1 MLPRTFDSLSISV
14 SGMRNR
20 RAATRLLGGLLAV
33 PLIGALSA
41 EAKKKKKKKV
51 TLCLNGATIKAS
63 QSKKKTFLK
72 KGATPGP
79 CTAKSCAANAEC
91 GSGAICASGTCQT
104 CSVTCNGDSA
114 ACGAALQ
121 QQLDQGGTVYVCP
134 GRYAGRFVAGAVTV
148 VGAGEGEDPATN
160 TVLDAQDLGRT
171 LSLNNGV
178 TTSLARL
185 HITGGQSGGSS
196 GGGLYGQ
203 NCDVKMSACTFEGN
217 SAQAGGGLYVSG
229 GRFQGNA
236 VTFTNNTATTY
247 SGGGL
252 FIVKGA
258 KATITNSLITQNKAI
273 QPPGPTL
280 GGGILL
286 ESAELT
292 INRSEVSFNT
302 STDGGGGIAV
312 YGSTGILT
320 LDSATRIVSNTASG
334 SRGGGGIL
342 LTNNGKA
349 NLNGA
354 TLDLNVPDNV
364 RTN

>member
-1 MLPRTFDSLSISV
+1 MHPSAFDALAHAARRSPTRRT
-14 SGMRNR
+14 
-20 RAATRLLGGLLAV
+20 ATRLLGGFLAV
-33 PLIGALSA
+33 PLLGHLGGDA
-41 EAKKKKKKKV
+41 KKKKKKV
-51 TLCLNGATIKAS
+51 TLCLDGETITTS
-63 QSKKKTFLK
+63 SKKKKKLLK
-72 KGATPGP
+72 TGATTGP
-79 CTAKSCAANAEC
+79 CVAKSC
-91 GSGAICASGTCQT
+91 GSNTDCSSGSICVDGTCQV
-104 CSVTCNGDSA
+104 CSVTCNGDSL

-121 QQLDQGGTVYVCP
+121 QRLDQGGTVYVCP
-134 GRYAGRFVAGAVTV
+134 GRYASRFVAGAITV
-148 VGAGEGEDPATN
+148 IGAGEREDPAKN
-160 TVLDAQDLGRT
+160 TVLDAQNMGRT

-178 TTSLARL
+178 TASLSRIR
-185 HITGGQSGGSS
+185 ITGGRVGGSS

-203 NCDVKMSACTFEGN
+203 NCDVNINTCTFEGN
-217 SAQAGGGLYVSG
+217 SAQAGGGLYVTG

-236 VTFTNNTATTY
+236 MTFTNNTATTY

-252 FIVKGA
+252 FIVGGA
-258 KATITNSLITQNKAI
+258 KATITNSVITRNKAI
-273 QPPGPTL
+273 QPPGPIL

-312 YGSTGILT
+312 YGSTGVLT
-320 LDSATRIVSNTASG
+320 LDSATRVVSNTAGG

-342 LTNNGKA
+342 LTSGGKA

-354 TLDLNVPDNV
+354 TLDLNIPDNV

>member
-1 MLPRTFDSLSISV
+1 V
-14 SGMRNR
+14 
-20 RAATRLLGGLLAV
+20 ATRLLGGLLAA
-33 PLIGALSA
+33 PLAAALPV
-41 EAKKKKKKKV
+41 EAKKKRKV
-51 TLCLNGATIKAS
+51 TLCLNGETIKAS
-63 QSKKKTFLK
+63 SKNKKKLLK
-72 KGATPGP
+72 KGATPGG

-91 GSGAICASGTCQT
+91 GSGAICVSGTCQT

-121 QQLDQGGTVYVCP
+121 QRLDQGGTVYVCP
-134 GRYAGRFVAGAVTV
+134 GRYAGRFVTGAVTV

-160 TVLDAQDLGRT
+160 TVLDAQNMGRT

-178 TTSLARL
+178 TTSLSRL

-203 NCDVKMSACTFEGN
+203 NCDVNINACTFEGN
-217 SAQAGGGLYVSG
+217 SAQAAGGLYVSG

-236 VTFTNNTATTY
+236 MTFTNNTATTY

-252 FIVKGA
+252 FIVSGA
-258 KATITNSLITQNKAI
+258 KATITNSLITRNKAI
-273 QPPGPTL
+273 HPPGPIL
-280 GGGILL
+280 GGGVFL

-292 INRSEVSFNT
+292 ISRSEVSFNT
-302 STDGGGGIAV
+302 ATDGGGGIAV
-312 YGSTGILT
+312 YGSKGILT

-342 LTNNGKA
+342 LTNGGKV